1 MGLSIR
7 PQSNRGIRAVTL
19 YRLADNLAIRV
30 GRDGIWIW
38 APDVSERPIHLDPRT
53 LTDMGLHLG
62 APEEASSP
70 LSSADSNPLPKN
82 PIRSA

>member
-1 MGLSIR
+1 M
-7 PQSNRGIRAVTL
+7 TL

-38 APDVSERPIHLDPRT
+38 APDVSDRPFHLDPQA

-62 APEEASSP
+62 STAECVPPAAPPTGSIP
-70 LSSADSNPLPKN
+70 PPRD
-82 PIRSA
+82 PIRNA

>member
-1 MGLSIR
+1 M
-7 PQSNRGIRAVTL
+7 TL

-62 APEEASSP
+62 APEKTSPASSSDP
-70 LSSADSNPLPKN
+70 SPPPKD
-82 PIRSA
+82 PIRNA

>member
-1 MGLSIR
+1 M
-7 PQSNRGIRAVTL
+7 TL

-38 APDVSERPIHLDPRT
+38 APDVSERPIHLDSRT

-62 APEEASSP
+62 APEGVGPPSG
-70 LSSADSNPLPKN
+70 SADSNPLPKD

>member
-1 MGLSIR
+1 M
-7 PQSNRGIRAVTL
+7 TL

-38 APDVSERPIHLDPRT
+38 APDVSDRPFHLDSRT

-62 APEEASSP
+62 EKDASGTPAGPSGP
-70 LSSADSNPLPKN
+70 TPPPTD
-82 PIRSA
+82 PIRNA

>member
-1 MGLSIR
+1 
-7 PQSNRGIRAVTL
+7 VTL

-38 APDVSERPIHLDPRT
+38 APDVSDRPFHLDPRT

-62 APEEASSP
+62 STAGSVPP
-70 LSSADSNPLPKN
+70 DADTGSIPPPRD
-82 PIRSA
+82 PIRTA